1 MSGSFVQRGEPAIA
15 DKYGRAAAA
24 VRSGADVVL
33 ELPFPWS
40 CGSARYFAAA
50 GIYILNALG
59 VKNIAFGSECADAD
73 MLRAAA
79 EAAPEDIRT
88 DTAATGAAAGY
99 FAALN
104 ERLGGASRLMPN
116 DILGVEYM
124 RAARV
129 LGTGTDFTVVRREGA
144 GFNDIDPDADI
155 PSASALRTAVREG
168 RLPHGLCDAS
178 AEMLRDA
185 EKTAVRPPICRRSAA
200 LCSTASARRAA
211 PLFRSMP
218 SAAAVC
224 RAGFAAPR
232 RRAALLRI

>member
-1 MSGSFVQRGEPAIA
+1 
-15 DKYGRAAAA
+15 
-24 VRSGADVVL
+24 
-33 ELPFPWS
+33 
-40 CGSARYFAAA
+40 
-50 GIYILNALG
+50 
-59 VKNIAFGSECADAD
+59 
-73 MLRAAA
+73 
-79 EAAPEDIRT
+79 
-88 DTAATGAAAGY
+88 
-99 FAALN
+99 
-104 ERLGGASRLMPN
+104 MPN

-185 EKTAVRPPICRRSAA
+185 EKNGGAPTDMSALGSAVLYRFRTA
-200 LCSTASARRAA
+200 AA